1 LAQLDIRPT
10 HKPVADYFSELQR
23 FSDLGVSH
31 ETAVRSAFQSV
42 LAFYG
47 RQAGWTLVPEWPLR
61 RRGAPPLRVDGAL
74 VDSFRLAHGYW
85 EAKDDAD
92 DLAAE
97 ARRKLEAGY
106 PDRNILFQS
115 PRRALLVQNG
125 RVALDQALDTPRDLI
140 DVLQAFFA
148 YRPAVFTNWESA
160 VEEFQDRVP
169 ELGRTL
175 VGLIRKE
182 RRENEPF
189 RGAFERF
196 FRVCRDAINPNLSE
210 AAVEEM
216 LIQHLL
222 TERILRT
229 VFQNADFTRRNV
241 IAAEIENVI
250 DTLTAR
256 AFSRE
261 EFLQPLDRFYRAI
274 EDAAGTIDD
283 FAQKQA
289 FLNRVYEKFFQGYS
303 VAVADTHG
311 IVYTPPAIVAFI
323 VNTVS
328 ELLHNEFGKTLG
340 DSDVHIIDPFVGTGN
355 FIIHIMD
362 AIRRSAL
369 GDKYARELHCNEV
382 MLLPYYVASMNIEH
396 EHYDITGAYA
406 PFEGICLVDTFDVLD
421 EGELAGEQ
429 IPLIHRFNAENT
441 KRVER
446 QKRSPIFVILGNPPY
461 NANQINE
468 NDNNKNRKY
477 PVMDRRVTSTY
488 GEASSATLRNKLGDP
503 YVKAFRWATDRILKT
518 AEGIVAFVT
527 NNSFTNDNAFD
538 GMRAH
543 LVREFSAIYHLNL
556 KGNARSTAERRRREG
571 GNVFDDA
578 IRVSVG
584 ITFLVKKKGSRPP
597 AKVYVHSVD
606 DYLSGQEK
614 QRILE
619 TAGAASKL
627 AFEER
632 HVRAG
637 DPWLSAA
644 GVREFQTFPPLGL
657 RRSAG
662 TPGPSHATKAI
673 FGAFSLGVSTN
684 RDEVAYD
691 FSREVLAEKVD
702 RFCDAYNSE
711 VARYQRHRPKD
722 LDNFLRYDRV
732 KWSETLKRKLK
743 SGVLAQFDVS
753 RIRDAMYRPFVDKYL
768 YYDPLVIDRPGLFD
782 GVFSHGTGKN
792 EVLCVSD
799 KGFRSPFAALMV
811 NVTPDLHI
819 CASTD
824 GYQCFPRQR
833 PDAGEM
839 VDNITDWAADLFQ
852 ESYRDDRIT
861 KDDIFYYVFAVLNHA
876 GYRSTYAENLR
887 TELAHIPLVRE
898 FDLLCALG
906 RRLATIET
914 DFRSAPL
921 TGIERVENRGKRVE
935 WRLHEPKLSRD
946 HGELRV
952 NDFLTLRIPASALAF
967 RVGNRSPIEWFIDQA
982 GGSQQWSHARER
994 HIQPEEDVAH
1004 IERIIGASVAAD
1016 AISREIASIG
1026 LDSTKALPLR
1036 RRGRVPAG

>member
-1 LAQLDIRPT
+1 MVQLDIRPT
-10 HKPVADYFSELQR
+10 HKSITDYFSELQR
-23 FSDLGVSH
+23 FSDLDVSH
-31 ETAVRSAFQSV
+31 ETAVRSAFQNV
-42 LAFYG
+42 LATYG

-61 RRGAPPLRVDGAL
+61 RRGASPLRVDGAL

-97 ARRKLEAGY
+97 TRRKLEAGY

-115 PRRALLVQNG
+115 PKRAILVQNG
-125 RVALDQALDTPRDLI
+125 RVAMDQLLDSPRDLI

-148 YRPAVFTNWESA
+148 YRPAVFTNWERA
-160 VEEFQDRVP
+160 VEEFQERVP

-175 VGLIRKE
+175 VGLIRTE

-189 RGAFERF
+189 RAAFERF
-196 FRVCRDAINPNLSE
+196 LRVCRDAINPNLSE

-241 IAAEIENVI
+241 IASEIENVI
-250 DTLTAR
+250 DALTAR
-256 AFSRE
+256 AFSRT
-261 EFLQPLDRFYRAI
+261 EFLRPLDRFYRAI

-311 IVYTPPAIVAFI
+311 IVYTPPSIVAFI

-328 ELLHNEFGKTLG
+328 ELLQKEFGKTLG
-340 DSDVHIIDPFVGTGN
+340 DQNVHIIDPFVGTGN
-355 FIIHIMD
+355 FIIHVMD
-362 AIRRSAL
+362 AIRRGSL
-369 GDKYARELHCNEV
+369 GDKYAGELHCNEV

-396 EHYDITGAYA
+396 EYYDITGGYA

-421 EGELAGEQ
+421 EGELTGEQ
-429 IPLIHRFNAENT
+429 IPLIQRFNAENT

-461 NANQINE
+461 NANQVNE

-503 YVKAFRWATDRILKT
+503 YVKAFRWATDRILKSN
-518 AEGIVAFVT
+518 EGIVAFVT

-543 LVREFSAIYHLNL
+543 LVKEFSSIYHVNL

-584 ITFLVKKKGSRPP
+584 ITFLVKKKGTRAP
-597 AKVYVHSVD
+597 AKVHVHSVD
-606 DYLSGQEK
+606 DYLSGHEK
-614 QRILE
+614 QGILE
-619 TAGAASKL
+619 AAGAASNL
-627 AFEER
+627 PFEAR
-632 HVRAG
+632 SVRAG
-637 DPWLSAA
+637 EPWLSGA
-644 GVREFQTFPPLGL
+644 GVQEFETFPPLGI
-657 RRSAG
+657 RRAAG
-662 TPGPSHATKAI
+662 TASHATEAI

-684 RDEVAYD
+684 RDDVAYD
-691 FSREVLAEKVD
+691 FSRDALIEKVD

-711 VARYQRHRPKD
+711 VARYQRQRPKN

-743 SGVLAQFDVS
+743 SGVLAEFDVS
-753 RIRDAMYRPFVDKYL
+753 RIRAAMYRPFVDKYL
-768 YYDPLVIDRPGLFD
+768 YYDPLVIDRPGMFD
-782 GVFSHGTGKN
+782 EVFSQDGEN

-824 GYQCFPRQR
+824 GYQCFPRR
-833 PDAGEM
+833 RRLGDSGAM
-839 VDNITDWAADLFQ
+839 VDNVTDWAADVFRK
-852 ESYRDDRIT
+852 SYRTEAVT
-861 KDDIFYYVFAVLNHA
+861 KDDIFYYVFAILNHET
-876 GYRSTYAENLR
+876 YRSTYADNLR
-887 TELAHIPLVRE
+887 TALARIPLVRA
-898 FDLLCALG
+898 FDTLSGLG
-906 RRLATIET
+906 RRLADVETGFRNAAINSVERIE
-914 DFRSAPL
+914 D
-921 TGIERVENRGKRVE
+921 RGTRVE
-935 WRLHEPKLSRD
+935 WRLHDPKLNRD
-946 HGELRV
+946 RHELRV
-952 NDFLTLRIPASALAF
+952 NDFLTLRFPATALSF
-967 RVGNRSPIEWFIDQA
+967 RIGNRSPIEWFIDQV
-982 GGSQQWSHARER
+982 GTSERWSYARER
-994 HIQPEEDVAH
+994 GLQQKEDVSY
-1004 IERIIGASVAAD
+1004 IERIIAASVTAD
-1016 AISREIASIG
+1016 VVTREISAIDLESK
-1026 LDSTKALPLR
+1026 STVPLR
-1036 RRGRVPAG
+1036 RTARSS